1 MGTTPANYRAFRR
14 VGAGTLDDLGPLLNY
29 QAGHAFG
36 VSGDGNTVVG
46 TGYTQFTGGS
56 GIGQAFRWTEQGGM
70 QPLGFLSPN
79 HSYSDARAISRDGS
93 TVVGVSTPDSG
104 SSGAAFVWRQ
114 GTGMQGLPPLPG
126 STTLFT
132 RADAANADGSVIVGA
147 APTASGIDHAVRWT
161 NSEVQD
167 LGVVP
172 GWLASN
178 AFAVSDD
185 GLVVGGS
192 VSGLQELTAVI
203 WTPGTGLMIASDYLG
218 LFGISVPT
226 GWQLREIQA
235 MSGDGLTYAGYARS
249 STGSLQGFVATI
261 PAPPGLMVFVPALM
275 FLRRRC
281 S

>member
-1 MGTTPANYRAFRR
+1 MKLAAGIVGIVACGAAASAQMPGFHLVGLAPTTTQGRVTCLSQDGGVAAGWNIHSVPAPVLVPGFSWTLPGGRDDFGLAPGVPGQTPTEAINSSGSVVVGGMGTTPANYRAFRR

-36 VSGDGNTVVG
+36 VSGDGNSVVG

-132 RADAANADGSVIVGA
+132 RADAANADGSVI
-147 APTASGIDHAVRWT
+147 
-161 NSEVQD
+161 
-167 LGVVP
+167 
-172 GWLASN
+172 
-178 AFAVSDD
+178 
-185 GLVVGGS
+185 
-192 VSGLQELTAVI
+192 
-203 WTPGTGLMIASDYLG
+203 
-218 LFGISVPT
+218 
-226 GWQLREIQA
+226 
-235 MSGDGLTYAGYARS
+235 
-249 STGSLQGFVATI
+249 
-261 PAPPGLMVFVPALM
+261 
-275 FLRRRC
+275 
-281 S
+281 